1 MKVEVLGYM
10 NAPKEYIEA
19 TFTEVTAPKKS
30 KLTAK
35 EIVSGIKF
43 IVEGVAFAVSMHI
56 WIVAMCLIGG

>member
-19 TFTEVTAPKKS
+19 TFTEVTAKKN

-35 EIVSGIKF
+35 EVISGIKF
-43 IVEGVAFAVSMHI
+43 IVEGVAFAASMYI
-56 WIVAMCLIGG
+56 WIIAMCLIGG

>member
-19 TFTEVTAPKKS
+19 TFTEVAPKKN

-35 EIVSGIKF
+35 EVISGIKF
-43 IVEGVAFAVSMHI
+43 IVEGVAFAVSMYI
-56 WIVAMCLIGG
+56 WIIAMCLIGG